1 MLRCFLR
8 SKIHRVAVTHKD
20 LHYEGSLGIDA
31 KLMEL
36 ADLAYGE
43 KVDVY
48 NINNGKRFSTYVVP
62 ADHGSGH
69 IRVLGAAA
77 HKVEKGDLLIIACYA
92 FLNDTERLSYKPKVI
107 SVDQSNQ
114 PK

>member
-8 SKIHRVAVTHKD
+8 SKIHRAVVTHKD

-36 ADLAYGE
+36 ADLSYGE
-43 KVDVY
+43 KVDIY
-48 NINNGKRFSTYVVP
+48 NISNGNRFSTYVVP
-62 ADHGSGH
+62 ADYGSGH

-77 HKVEKGDLLIIACYA
+77 HKVEKGDLLIIASYV
-92 FLNDTERLSYKPKVI
+92 FLNDNERLSFKPKVI
-107 SVDQSNQ
+107 SVDHSNQ